1 MVMCQREPENGSPG
15 SMYVCPPP
23 PMSLHALLAASHLH
37 LQGAGTT
44 GLSGGGR
51 VLWVVLHAWGRAH
64 VVHGACANRLL
75 GVMW

>member
-1 MVMCQREPENGSPG
+1 MAHQGPCMPA
-15 SMYVCPPP
+15 PP

-44 GLSGGGR
+44 GLSGWENTLGGIAC
-51 VLWVVLHAWGRAH
+51 VGRAH
-64 VVHGACANRLL
+64 FVHGACANRLL